1 MCKCWDKYLLSADYR
16 RQVNTQERLILFALV
31 YLHLW
36 KINNNSGALARE
48 ARLRSTMGSK
58 STHPRKFGNHV
69 TVHRPQPARPSAP
82 QENQCSISHFL
93 ASLVAQEDWYCTHIV
108 HQCCDQLTVVKTGYP
123 LTSITWTYRGLRC
136 RPIEVESSIFLKS
149 SADKLLVFKWS
160 QAQV

>member
-1 MCKCWDKYLLSADYR
+1 MCKCWDKYLLSSDYR

-82 QENQCSISHFL
+82 QEN
-93 ASLVAQEDWYCTHIV
+93 WYCTHIV
-108 HQCCDQLTVVKTGYP
+108 HQCCDELTAVKTGYP
-123 LTSITWTYRGLRC
+123 LTSITWPYCGLRH
-136 RPIEVESSIFLKS
+136 RPIKVACFFFTW
-149 SADKLLVFKWS
+149 SADKFLVFNWP
-160 QAQV
+160 QAQLQ